1 MDVFAV
7 VISTSVV
14 VLAVAFLALVALNK
28 AVDGSDR

>member
-14 VLAVAFLALVALNK
+14 VLAVAFLALAALNK